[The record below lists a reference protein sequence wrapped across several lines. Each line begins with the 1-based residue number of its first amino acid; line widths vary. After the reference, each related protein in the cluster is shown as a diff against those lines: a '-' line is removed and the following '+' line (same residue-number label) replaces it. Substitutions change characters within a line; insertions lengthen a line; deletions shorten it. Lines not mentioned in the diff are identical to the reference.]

1 MAWGKRLNRSVEE
14 GCTYISPDYIWTFLY
29 HDNALPREHL
39 FLASWFRFRE
49 NGKSIV
55 DTWQIVETISW
66 NVLRSCGIKRQ
77 MCPSNAIYIYFS
89 FFHACGK
96 NKLFQTRL
104 YARRDCFE
112 DFYEFWKQGGRLAG
126 HLEKF
131 FQVSSRAV
139 DRYLCRGNYQRLRWR
154 YGDPTKDKNF
164 GAWAS
169 SPQVSRRWVYEKGA
183 APILGERIHLR
194 GDREHL
200 EGVSVSNDA
209 FQDAQK
215 IETFIL

>member
-1 MAWGKRLNRSVEE
+1 MKRFAFMRDKTADVSVE
-14 GCTYISPDYIWTFLY
+14 CNIYL
-29 HDNALPREHL
+29 LL
-39 FLASWFRFRE
+39 FFSRLW
-49 NGKSIV
+49 KK
-55 DTWQIVETISW
+55 QIVP
-66 NVLRSCGIKRQ
+66 N
-77 MCPSNAIYIYFS
+77 S
-89 FFHACGK
+89 FIF
-96 NKLFQTRL
+96 
-104 YARRDCFE
+104 YARKDCFE

>member
-1 MAWGKRLNRSVEE
+1 MRDKTTGQVCS
-14 GCTYISPDYIWTFLY
+14 
-29 HDNALPREHL
+29 
-39 FLASWFRFRE
+39 
-49 NGKSIV
+49 
-55 DTWQIVETISW
+55 
-66 NVLRSCGIKRQ
+66 
-77 MCPSNAIYIYFS
+77 SNAIYIYFS

-215 IETFIL
+215 KLLFYKQKQWKKRRDLLFNIYTYYSSFVLQLFGKIVRAFER

>member
-1 MAWGKRLNRSVEE
+1 MKRFAFMRDKTADVSVE
-14 GCTYISPDYIWTFLY
+14 CNIYL
-29 HDNALPREHL
+29 LL
-39 FLASWFRFRE
+39 FFSRLW
-49 NGKSIV
+49 KK
-55 DTWQIVETISW
+55 QIVP
-66 NVLRSCGIKRQ
+66 N
-77 MCPSNAIYIYFS
+77 S
-89 FFHACGK
+89 FIF
-96 NKLFQTRL
+96 
-104 YARRDCFE
+104 YARKDCFE

-164 GAWAS
+164 DAWAS

>member
-1 MAWGKRLNRSVEE
+1 MKRFAFMRDKTADVSVECNIYLLLFFSRLWKKQIVPNSFIRTE
-14 GCTYISPDYIWTFLY
+14 RLFRGFLRVLEARWTVGGP
-29 HDNALPREHL
+29 PREI
-39 FLASWFRFRE
+39 F
-49 NGKSIV
+49 
-55 DTWQIVETISW
+55 
-66 NVLRSCGIKRQ
+66 
-77 MCPSNAIYIYFS
+77 PS
-89 FFHACGK
+89 FFG
-96 NKLFQTRL
+96 
-104 YARRDCFE
+104 
-112 DFYEFWKQGGRLAG
+112 W
-126 HLEKF
+126 
-131 FQVSSRAV
+131 AV